1 MLCSTAFRFS
11 NLIIDFSVP
20 AFGRAGA
27 DLTRPIDSP
36 YFFLM
41 AGTQYRAGR
50 PSERRNTTE
59 SETVTGS
66 NAQRPSLHCT
76 ERPYLFSPFYC
87 MAAARFLSSFFPCL
101 PVRVSDTISFPALRR
116 AWDSRH
122 IIPRP
127 GYAFPVRARIQA
139 GAVPAELC
147 CVRRSAGTHDKHTI
161 NTRQ

>member
-66 NAQRPSLHCT
+66 NAQRPSLLYPGNGHT
-76 ERPYLFSPFYC
+76 YFLLSI
-87 MAAARFLSSFFPCL
+87 MAAGK
-101 PVRVSDTISFPALRR
+101 VS
-116 AWDSRH
+116 
-122 IIPRP
+122 
-127 GYAFPVRARIQA
+127 
-139 GAVPAELC
+139 
-147 CVRRSAGTHDKHTI
+147 
-161 NTRQ
+161 

>member
-66 NAQRPSLHCT
+66 NAQRPSLLYPGNGHT
-76 ERPYLFSPFYC
+76 YFLLSI
-87 MAAARFLSSFFPCL
+87 MAAGKVSEFIFSL
-101 PVRVSDTISFPALRR
+101 PVRQSLGHDLFSCTAAGVGVFAISPSSGFTSFDVALWKTGGCT
-116 AWDSRH
+116 AYGTAV
-122 IIPRP
+122 RP
-127 GYAFPVRARIQA
+127 PECR
-139 GAVPAELC
+139 
-147 CVRRSAGTHDKHTI
+147 
-161 NTRQ
+161 NTR